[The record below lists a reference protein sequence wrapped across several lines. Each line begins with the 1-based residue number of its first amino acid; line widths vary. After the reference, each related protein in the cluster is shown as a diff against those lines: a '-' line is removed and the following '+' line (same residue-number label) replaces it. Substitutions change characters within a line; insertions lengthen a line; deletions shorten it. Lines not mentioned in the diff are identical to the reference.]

1 MLRDIL
7 PNLGHQT
14 YIMGIL
20 NLTPDSFS
28 GDGLLQQADPLQAA
42 IAQACGF
49 VADGAH
55 ILDIGAESTRPG
67 ASPVPAEQEIERLLP
82 VLVALREELPEAIL
96 SVDTYKANVAEES
109 LRAGAHIINDVW
121 GLRADPNMGAVV
133 AASGASLVLMHNRST
148 PQNTQIDVSLGGR
161 YVDISY
167 GDVSVE
173 VAEGLLQSV
182 QIAREAGVSGG
193 QIILDPG
200 IGFGKTTPQNMRLLK
215 ELDHLKALGFPL
227 LLGISRKSFIG
238 YTLNLPPEDRLEGS
252 LAANAY
258 GLLHG
263 ADILRVH
270 DVRQTARLAKM
281 LDAIRNA

>member
-1 MLRDIL
+1 MLPDLL
-7 PNLGHQT
+7 PNLGNQT

-20 NLTPDSFS
+20 NLTTDSFS
-28 GDGLLQQADPLQAA
+28 GDGLLQQVKPLQAA
-42 IAQACGF
+42 LAQARAF

-67 ASPVPAEQEIERLLP
+67 AQPVPAEQELERLLP
-82 VLVALREELPEAIL
+82 VLSALRQELPDAVL
-96 SVDTYKANVAEES
+96 SVDTYKATVAEEA

-121 GLRADPNMGAVV
+121 GLRADPRMGAVV
-133 AASGASLVLMHNRST
+133 AARKACLVLMHNRSH
-148 PQNTQIDVSLGGR
+148 PQNAQIDVSLGGR
-161 YVDISY
+161 YVDIAY
-167 GDVSVE
+167 GDVSAE

-182 QIAREAGVSGG
+182 RIAREAGISDE
-193 QIILDPG
+193 QLLLDPG
-200 IGFGKTTPQNMRLLK
+200 IGFGKTTAQNLRLLK
-215 ELDHLKALGFPL
+215 ELERLKALGFPL

-258 GLLHG
+258 GILHG

-270 DVRQTARLAKM
+270 DVRPTARLAKM
-281 LDAIRNA
+281 LDAIRFA